1 MPRTRPVRKMKQSQD
16 SSDQI
21 DVLIKDFER
30 QGNLLRTKIERE
42 MEMRIK
48 GLETNTTFALSRLP
62 SDIKKLTLGE
72 ILSLDIKDK
81 DNDKD
86 KDMDV
91 SSDNVDKSFV
101 SPPPTNMKFKKQD
114 KRTTVASDDGYVTE
128 GASRQSRATVTGNS
142 KLRLRSSSRSR
153 KTKLMNSVQKSVTKP
168 TKNYINQS
176 KVSTSKYKTPAPLK
190 LSANEFGPVTPKVK
204 PNTPMSILRRPR
216 EGEMVL
222 SMQGSP
228 LLVSTDVQERS
239 ANVNVP
245 LNNGDIIS
253 LLPKDGLRLSNI
265 PSLDAETKRQ
275 LQTLK
280 GHIEK
285 FINSK

>member
-1 MPRTRPVRKMKQSQD
+1 MPRTRPARKMKQSQD

-21 DVLIKDFER
+21 DVLMKDFER
-30 QGNLLRTKIERE
+30 QGNLLKTRIERE

-48 GLETNTTFALSRLP
+48 GLEANTTFALARLP
-62 SDIKKLTLGE
+62 LDIKKLTLSE

-81 DNDKD
+81 E
-86 KDMDV
+86 MDE
-91 SSDNVDKSFV
+91 SSDNADKSFV
-101 SPPPTNMKFKKQD
+101 SPPPSNMKFKKQD
-114 KRTTVASDDGYVTE
+114 KRTTVTSDDGYVTE
-128 GASRQSRATVTGNS
+128 GATRQSRATTTGSS

-176 KVSTSKYKTPAPLK
+176 KVGTNKYKTPAQLK
-190 LSANEFGPVTPKVK
+190 PSANEFGPVTPKVK

-228 LLVSTDVQERS
+228 LLVSAVVQERS

-245 LNNGDIIS
+245 LNNGDVIS
-253 LLPKDGLRLSNI
+253 LLPRDGLRLSNI
-265 PSLDAETKRQ
+265 PSLDAETVRQ